1 VSSGGALRRR
11 HFDREMR
18 QAEVDGRAAR
28 AGGDRQGRVERTEE
42 PASQPETEAQ
52 TAATLGTR
60 RPLASASLSR
70 TTSAGRPGP
79 VSRMSIAIPSAAVR
93 ATTATSPV
101 DV

>member
-1 VSSGGALRRR
+1 ASASLSAGRMAAAGHMPDPPREYRRGSSVSSGGALRRR

-42 PASQPETEAQ
+42 PASQAETEAQ

-60 RPLASASLSR
+60 PAAGECLAL
-70 TTSAGRPGP
+70 PH
-79 VSRMSIAIPSAAVR
+79 
-93 ATTATSPV
+93 